1 MDAGTVPD
9 EPAVNTSDSQPP
21 RVSTVRLWSPW
32 MSLLA
37 AILVGGLAAFLAA
50 PVALLVE
57 AAGASPAAR
66 RAIVT
71 CSYGIGFL
79 RGAIVFTVLGADRL
93 LVVNPVRIHRR
104 AVGDV
109 ERICTTRPRVLRG
122 FWVVLAG
129 AVRGRRRPIAF
140 WSAPL
145 SDMLIPPLRRRQAA
159 RLLAVHAW
167 SVQQGIGS
175 LQGVDE
181 WFDAPSPPPAS
192 GHNPT

>member
-1 MDAGTVPD
+1 MAATMPD

-50 PVALLVE
+50 PVALLVD
-57 AAGASPAAR
+57 AAGAAPVVR

-71 CSYGIGFL
+71 WSYGIGFL
-79 RGAIVFTVLGADRL
+79 RGAIVFTVLGTDRL

-109 ERICTTRPRVLRG
+109 ERICTARLRLRG
-122 FWVVLAG
+122 RWDVLAA

-145 SDMLIPPLRRRQAA
+145 SDMLIPPLRRRQTA

-175 LQGVDE
+175 LHGVDE

>member
-1 MDAGTVPD
+1 MPDDDAVDTRD
-9 EPAVNTSDSQPP
+9 RQPRRIT
-21 RVSTVRLWSPW
+21 RVTLWSPW

-37 AILVGGLAAFLAA
+37 AVLVAGLAAFLAA

-57 AAGASPAAR
+57 AAGAAPGVR
-66 RAIVT
+66 RAMV
-71 CSYGIGFL
+71 SWSFWIGLF

-109 ERICTTRPRVLRG
+109 ERICTARLRLRG
-122 FWVVLAG
+122 RWEVLAA
-129 AVRGRRRPIAF
+129 AVRGRRRPIAL

-145 SDMLIPPLRRRQAA
+145 SDMLIPPLRRRQTA

-167 SVQQGIGS
+167 SVQQGIGP
-175 LQGVDE
+175 LHGVDSYV
-181 WFDAPSPPPAS
+181 DAPPLPPAS
-192 GHNPT
+192 GNNPT

>member
-1 MDAGTVPD
+1 MAGTMPD
-9 EPAVNTSDSQPP
+9 DHGVDTSDRQRPP
-21 RVSTVRLWSPW
+21 IATVWLWSPW

-37 AILVGGLAAFLAA
+37 AILVAGAAAFLAA
-50 PVALLVE
+50 PVALLVDV
-57 AAGASPAAR
+57 AGAAPAVRKAV
-66 RAIVT
+66 VT
-71 CSYGIGFL
+71 WSYGIGFL

-104 AVGDV
+104 AVGEV

-122 FWVVLAG
+122 FWVVLAA

-145 SDMLIPPLRRRQAA
+145 SDMLIPPLRRRQTA

-167 SVQQGIGS
+167 SVQHGIGS

-181 WFDAPSPPPAS
+181 WFDAPPLPPAS

>member
-1 MDAGTVPD
+1 
-9 EPAVNTSDSQPP
+9 
-21 RVSTVRLWSPW
+21 

-37 AILVGGLAAFLAA
+37 AILVGGSAAFLAA
-50 PVALLVE
+50 PVALLVD
-57 AAGASPAAR
+57 AAGAAPEVR
-66 RAIVT
+66 KAIVT
-71 CSYGIGFL
+71 WSYGIGFL
-79 RGAIVFTVLGADRL
+79 RGAIAFTVLGTDRL

-109 ERICTTRPRVLRG
+109 ERICTARLRLRG
-122 FWVVLAG
+122 RWEVLAA
-129 AVRGRRRPIAF
+129 AVRGRHHPIAF

-145 SDMLIPPLRRRQAA
+145 SDMLIPPLRRRQTA

-175 LQGVDE
+175 LHGVDE